1 MTINEQIQKIY
12 KNKLF
17 LFVVELHIAILPLEK
32 NIFLSL
38 FAITKLIY

>member
-17 LFVVELHIAILPLEK
+17 LFVPHIHF
-32 NIFLSL
+32 NNSDR
-38 FAITKLIY
+38 